1 MHVNKKNFYMVNAT
15 VSVGYLVS
23 VYKVRVFVI
32 PAEAGIQKP
41 LKILDSGLKTAG
53 MTESTR

>member
-1 MHVNKKNFYMVNAT
+1 MANAMVT
-15 VSVGYLVS
+15 VGYLES

-32 PAEAGIQKP
+32 PAEAG
-41 LKILDSGLKTAG
+41 